1 MRLIAAGCGRV
12 RPSAAECCRW
22 RSYVHSQ
29 RSNHVLTV
37 GSQVLS
43 GEIDVA
49 ATLRAIPADRVRQ
62 MQESISMHANRMH
75 YGMGDTP
82 GDALELLLRAL
93 DEAASQ
99 PLPARLQASLERA
112 NRHSACAD
120 AYPEQMRRTTLRAWK
135 TLEAHELWKTAPRSC
150 AELVGGT
157 QGAAPGGTGVAP
169 VASPRACMVLGMA
182 RGAATAR
189 CLHARTHCSCATFAC
204 ARAAVAPT
212 TPCGETR
219 RLRFRKKEFSSSI
232 QRYSYTRFSYQIALT

>member
-1 MRLIAAGCGRV
+1 LRPIAADCSRLRLIAA
-12 RPSAAECCRW
+12 
-22 RSYVHSQ
+22 
-29 RSNHVLTV
+29 NHTRFIHTALAVD
-37 GSQVLS
+37 SQVLS

-49 ATLRAIPADRVRQ
+49 SALRAIPADRVRH
-62 MQESISMHANRMH
+62 MQESISMHAHRMH

-150 AELVGGT
+150 AALVGGDHAGGST
-157 QGAAPGGTGVAP
+157 GGNRSGTGGLATSLFGARDGAFSCDSP
-169 VASPRACMVLGMA
+169 VPSRKNSLFVRDICMRTCG
-182 RGAATAR
+182 R
-189 CLHARTHCSCATFAC
+189 CPHDSLW
-204 ARAAVAPT
+204 
-212 TPCGETR
+212 GD
-219 RLRFRKKEFSSSI
+219 SS
-232 QRYSYTRFSYQIALT
+232 F

>member
-1 MRLIAAGCGRV
+1 MRLIAAGCGRL
-12 RPSAAECCRW
+12 RPSAAECGRW

-75 YGMGDTP
+75 YGMGDTA

-93 DEAASQ
+93 DEAASH

-112 NRHSACAD
+112 KRHSACAD
-120 AYPEQMRRTTLRAWK
+120 AYPEQMRRTTSRAWK
-135 TLEAHELWKTAPRSC
+135 TLEDHEVWKTAPRSC
-150 AELVGGT
+150 AELVGGDT
-157 QGAAPGGTGVAP
+157 GGSTGGNRSGTGGLATSLYGARDGAWSCDSP
-169 VASPRACMVLGMA
+169 VPSRKNSLFVRDICMRTCG
-182 RGAATAR
+182 R
-189 CLHARTHCSCATFAC
+189 CPHDSLWGDSSFTFSEK
-204 ARAAVAPT
+204 
-212 TPCGETR
+212 GI
-219 RLRFRKKEFSSSI
+219 F
-232 QRYSYTRFSYQIALT
+232 Q

>member
-1 MRLIAAGCGRV
+1 MGAPRFIHCAPTCAH
-12 RPSAAECCRW
+12 RW
-22 RSYVHSQ
+22 FTPLVH
-29 RSNHVLTV
+29 TV

-62 MQESISMHANRMH
+62 MQESISMHAQRMH

-135 TLEAHELWKTAPRSC
+135 TLVAHELWKTAPRSC
-150 AELVGGT
+150 AALVGGDHAGGST
-157 QGAAPGGTGVAP
+157 GGNRSGFATSLFGARDDVFSCDSP
-169 VASPRACMVLGMA
+169 VPSRKNSLFVRDICMRTCG
-182 RGAATAR
+182 R
-189 CLHARTHCSCATFAC
+189 CPPHDSLWGDSS
-204 ARAAVAPT
+204 
-212 TPCGETR
+212 
-219 RLRFRKKEFSSSI
+219 FS
-232 QRYSYTRFSYQIALT
+232 

>member
-1 MRLIAAGCGRV
+1 LRLIAANGR
-12 RPSAAECCRW
+12 PWFIHTAL
-22 RSYVHSQ
+22 Q
-29 RSNHVLTV
+29 HVLTV

-49 ATLRAIPADRVRQ
+49 AALRAIPADRVRQ
-62 MQESISMHANRMH
+62 MQQSISMHAHRMH

-150 AELVGGT
+150 AALVGGDHAGGST
-157 QGAAPGGTGVAP
+157 GGNRSGTGGLATSLIGARDGAFSCDSP
-169 VASPRACMVLGMA
+169 VPSRKNSLFVRDICMRTCG
-182 RGAATAR
+182 R
-189 CLHARTHCSCATFAC
+189 CPHDSLWGDSS
-204 ARAAVAPT
+204 
-212 TPCGETR
+212 
-219 RLRFRKKEFSSSI
+219 FS
-232 QRYSYTRFSYQIALT
+232 